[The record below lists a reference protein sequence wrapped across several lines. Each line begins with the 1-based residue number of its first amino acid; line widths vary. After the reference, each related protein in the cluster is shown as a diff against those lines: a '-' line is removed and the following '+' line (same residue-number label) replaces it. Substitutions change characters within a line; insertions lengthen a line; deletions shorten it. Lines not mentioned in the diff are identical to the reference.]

1 MKRREFFTA
10 AGAAAAAATSLS
22 TPALAKDSAE
32 GSSGE
37 FSGKPFNLH
46 YAPHFG
52 MLENLAGGGLVEQL
66 EFAASVGFRDW
77 EDNTMPRRPREQQD
91 EIAAAMERL
100 GIRMGVFVAY
110 GLGSFGKI
118 SFTGSNKK
126 LRDEAV
132 EEIKGSVELAK
143 RVGAKWMTVVP
154 GQYNQRL
161 EEGFQTAKTVDL
173 LRRCAE
179 ILEPHD
185 LVMVLEPL
193 NWWANHPGLYLR
205 ETHQAYEVCRGVD
218 SPSCKILFDI
228 YHQQIQEGNLIPN
241 IEMAWDEIG
250 YFQSGDNPGRKEPG
264 TGEIN
269 YKNVFKFI
277 HEKGFEGIIGMEHG
291 VSKPG
296 EEGER
301 ALINAYREVDDFV
314 S

>member
-1 MKRREFFTA
+1 MKRREFFTTA
-10 AGAAAAAATSLS
+10 AGVAAASAVGAIG
-22 TPALAKDSAE
+22 SAE
-32 GSSGE
+32 EPAAEG
-37 FSGKPFNLH
+37 FSDKPFNLH

-52 MLENLAGGGLVEQL
+52 MFGALGGGGLVKEL

-77 EDNTMPRRPREQQD
+77 EDNTMPTRPREQQD
-91 EIAAAMERL
+91 EIARAMERL

-110 GLGSFGKI
+110 GLGSFDKI

-132 EEIKGSVELAK
+132 EEIKQSVELAK
-143 RVGAKWMTVVP
+143 RVRAKWMTVVP
-154 GQYNQRL
+154 GRYNQRL

-179 ILEPHD
+179 VLEPHG

-218 SPSCKILFDI
+218 SPACKILFDI

-241 IEMAWDEIG
+241 IDMAWDEIG
-250 YFQSGDNPGRKEPG
+250 YFQSGDNPGRNEPG

-269 YKNVFKFI
+269 YRNVFKFL
-277 HEKGFEGIIGMEHG
+277 HEKGFNGIVGMEHG
-291 VSKPG
+291 KSKSG

-301 ALINAYREVDDFV
+301 ALIDAYRTVDDFV
-314 S
+314 G